1 MFFYYYYF
9 LINFPRIQVQGF
21 AEHFMDNCGGVIRWI
36 NQVSQSIAFAEGW
49 GLYAEMLIAD
59 DTDSYD
65 DNPWQ
70 KYGALK
76 WRVGCFF
83 CKGSQL
89 MLSHCKSLPSIL
101 FMQVLDLLYV
111 RILHRPSLLLYCPLC

>member
-1 MFFYYYYF
+1 MFFFYYCF
-9 LINFPRIQVQGF
+9 LINFPGIQVQGF
-21 AEHFMDNCGGVIRWI
+21 AEHFMDNCGGVISWI

-49 GLYAEMLIAD
+49 GLYAEMLIAE

-65 DNPWQ
+65 DNPLQ

-83 CKGSQL
+83 VKAVNECCPTVSPYLQFYL
-89 MLSHCKSLPSIL
+89 CKSWTYTPSFLI
-101 FMQVLDLLYV
+101 Q
-111 RILHRPSLLLYCPLC
+111 INSI

>member
-1 MFFYYYYF
+1 MFHYYYF

-21 AEHFMDNCGGVIRWI
+21 AEHFMDNCAGVISWI

-59 DTDSYD
+59 DTDSYN

-76 WRVGCFF
+76 WRVGWLF

-89 MLSHCKSLPSIL
+89 MLSHYKSQFYLCKSWTYTLSFLI
-101 FMQVLDLLYV
+101 
-111 RILHRPSLLLYCPLC
+111 